1 MAKCTGSNILDLK
14 LYPKGQSLTCH
25 RCSDFDST
33 KPVVKVDVV
42 VEIKDDLLTEG
53 IFLPTAQMCVLPVY
67 ILVDSIGK
75 ETGKMHCIDNLQPL
89 FFKNTPL
96 FSLTSVAQ
104 KKAKIGVSSLY
115 LTD

>member
-1 MAKCTGSNILDLK
+1 MCTGSNILDLK

-25 RCSDFDST
+25 RCPSFNST

-75 ETGKMHCIDNLQPL
+75 ETGKMHCIDNTTTIVFQKYSLI
-89 FFKNTPL
+89 FTYFCGTEESKNW
-96 FSLTSVAQ
+96 SVFTL
-104 KKAKIGVSSLY
+104 S
-115 LTD
+115 D